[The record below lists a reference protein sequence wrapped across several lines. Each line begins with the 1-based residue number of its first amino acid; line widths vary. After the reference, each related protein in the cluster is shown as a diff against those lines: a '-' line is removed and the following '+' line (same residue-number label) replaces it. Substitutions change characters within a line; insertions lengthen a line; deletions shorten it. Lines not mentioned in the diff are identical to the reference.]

1 LKDDGDLAEEPRP
14 CEVFDFMVGTSTGGL
29 IVTMLGRLHMTI
41 DECITQYE
49 AVGKS
54 VFGKRPSVWRKFLQ
68 GMISWPFYDITVL
81 QDEVK
86 RVLYT
91 KQIQPD
97 EQFPEANA
105 PRCKV

>member
-1 LKDDGDLAEEPRP
+1 
-14 CEVFDFMVGTSTGGL
+14 
-29 IVTMLGRLHMTI
+29 MTI

-91 KQIQPD
+91 HFMTLRFYKTRSKESFTLSRSNQMSN
-97 EQFPEANA
+97 FRRLMLRAAKCEAVTDPSGDVVN
-105 PRCKV
+105 VD